1 MLKKNDIVD
10 LEIIDN
16 GSAFEGIAKQ
26 DGIVIFVPDAI
37 ATEKVMAKIIK
48 VTSSYAIAKVEK
60 ILVKSS
66 YRE

>member
-37 ATEKVMAKIIK
+37 ATEKVRAKIIK

-66 YRE
+66 

>member
-37 ATEKVMAKIIK
+37 ATEK
-48 VTSSYAIAKVEK
+48 SG
-60 ILVKSS
+60 LKS
-66 YRE
+66 